1 MFAMQR
7 IDDQQD
13 RVLVARAHETL
24 RSIFGYDSFRSCQAD
39 VIAQVAAG
47 GDAFVLMPTGSGKS
61 LCYQIPAM
69 LRPGVGVIVSPL
81 IALMQ
86 DQVSA
91 LRQLGV
97 RAAFLNSTQSAA
109 EAREVERLVQAGKL
123 DLVYIAPER
132 LLTDRII
139 ALLAQS
145 PLALFAIDEAHCV
158 SQWGHDFRE
167 EYLQLYRLPLQ
178 FPQVPRIA
186 LTATADA
193 LTRREILERL
203 SLQEARIFATGFDR
217 PNIRYRVALKQ
228 NQKQQLKAFLR
239 DEHPTDCGIVY
250 CLTRRKT
257 EEIAEWLQSEGWNAL
272 PYHAG
277 MDAEARR
284 RHQHRFQNED
294 GVIIVATIAF
304 GMGIDKPDVRF
315 VVHMDIPKS
324 IEAYY
329 QETGRSGR
337 DGQPADALMLYGLSD
352 VAMMRQILAQS
363 EADEAHKRVET
374 QKFNA
379 LLGFCETAT
388 CRRLVLLNYFGEARD
403 EPCGNCDTCLQPVET
418 WDGTLAARKAL
429 YVVRQTGQRFGVG
442 HLTDI
447 LTGADTPRVHEL
459 RHHQLSAFGG
469 GKELPNKEWASVFR
483 QLTAMGFLTV
493 DAEGHG
499 SLKLTPSGL
508 EVLGQQQTVSL
519 RKDPLPKREREKRR
533 RTPAAVATLPPD
545 EQALWEAL
553 RELRLELAQKAAV
566 PPYVIFHDSTL
577 REMLQHRP
585 RTLAEMGRLPGVG
598 EAKLRRYGHLFLELL
613 RDHAGE
619 QALPV
624 PKPARAPADDDP
636 AETVEDTL
644 RLARL
649 GMSPE
654 AIAIRRELTV
664 DTIYTHLAAAI
675 EDGRLALRGVLKLD
689 DDEIGRI
696 EDAIF
701 SLPEEDR
708 HRLRPV
714 YDALEGQYNYGII
727 RCVLADLV
735 FRFGVE

>member
-1 MFAMQR
+1 MQG
-7 IDDQQD
+7 IDVQQD
-13 RVLVARAHETL
+13 RVLAARAHELL
-24 RSIFGYDSFRSCQAD
+24 RTVFGYDSFRTVQAEI
-39 VIAQVAAG
+39 IAQVAAG

-109 EAREVERLVQAGKL
+109 ESREVEELVRAGKL
-123 DLVYIAPER
+123 DLVYVAPER
-132 LLTDRII
+132 LLNDRTM

-167 EYLQLYRLPLQ
+167 EYLQLYRLPMQ

-203 SLQEARIFATGFDR
+203 SLEKARIFATGFDR
-217 PNIRYRVALKQ
+217 PNIRYRVSLKQ
-228 NQKQQLKAFLR
+228 NPRQQLKAFLR
-239 DEHPTDCGIVY
+239 DEHPADTGIVY
-250 CLTRRKT
+250 CLTRKKT
-257 EEIAEWLQSEGWNAL
+257 EETAAWLRDEGWNAL
-272 PYHAG
+272 SYHAG
-277 MDAEARR
+277 MEAEDRK

-315 VVHMDIPKS
+315 VVHLDIPKS

-337 DGQPADALMLYGLSD
+337 DGLPADAWMLYGLSD
-352 VAMMRQILAQS
+352 VALMRQILSQS
-363 EADEAHKRVET
+363 EADEAHKRVEG

-379 LLGFCETAT
+379 LLGFCETAA
-388 CRRLVLLNYFGEARD
+388 CRRQVLLNYFGETLA

-429 YVVRQTGQRFGVG
+429 YVARQTGQRFGVG

-447 LTGADTPRVHEL
+447 LTGAVNPRIQDL
-459 RHHQLSAFGG
+459 RHDRLSAFGG
-469 GKELPNKEWASVFR
+469 GKELTNKEWGSVFR
-483 QLTAMGFLTV
+483 QLVTMGYLSV
-493 DAEGHG
+493 DSERHG
-499 SLKLTPSGL
+499 SLIVTEAGQL
-508 EVLGQQQTVSL
+508 VLGQQQAVRL
-519 RKDPLPKREREKRR
+519 RKDPLAKRERGKRNR
-533 RTPAAVATLPPD
+533 VPADVVVLPAE
-545 EQALWEAL
+545 EQALWDAL
-553 RELRLELAQKAAV
+553 RGLRLELARAAEV

-577 REMLQHRP
+577 REMMQRRP
-585 RTLAEMGRLPGVG
+585 RTLVELGRIAGIG
-598 EAKLRRYGHLFLELL
+598 EAKLRRYGHRFLEVLL
-613 RDHAGE
+613 DHSTE
-619 QALPV
+619 
-624 PKPARAPADDDP
+624 RAPVTNSPRQAPPADDP
-636 AETVEDTL
+636 AETVEDTM
-644 RLARL
+644 RLHRQGL
-649 GMSPE
+649 SPE
-654 AIAIRRELTV
+654 DIAARRGLV
-664 DTIYTHLAAAI
+664 LDTIYTHLAAAI
-675 EDGRLALRGVLKLD
+675 EDGRLALRGVVKLE

-701 SLPEEDR
+701 SQPEEDR
-708 HRLRPV
+708 NRLKPV
-714 YDALEGQYNYGII
+714 FDALEGKYGYGVI

-735 FRFGVE
+735 FRFGVG

>member
-1 MFAMQR
+1 MQG
-7 IDDQQD
+7 IDVEQDQE
-13 RVLVARAHETL
+13 LVARAHEVL
-24 RSIFGYDSFRSCQAD
+24 RSVFGYDSFRSSQAE
-39 VIAQVAAG
+39 IIGQVAAG

-61 LCYQIPAM
+61 LCYQIPAL
-69 LRPGVGVIVSPL
+69 LRPGVGVVVSPL

-109 EAREVERLVQAGKL
+109 EVREVEGLVQAGAL

-132 LLTDRII
+132 LLTDHTM

-167 EYLQLYRLPLQ
+167 EYLQLFKLPQQ
-178 FPQVPRIA
+178 FPQVPRVA
-186 LTATADA
+186 LTATADV
-193 LTRREILERL
+193 LTRREIIERL
-203 SLQEARIFATGFDR
+203 LLEKARLFVTGFDR

-239 DEHPTDCGIVY
+239 DEHPADCGIVY

-257 EEIAEWLQSEGWNAL
+257 EEIADWLRGEGWNAL

-277 MDAEARR
+277 MEAEDRR
-284 RHQHRFQNED
+284 RNQHRFQNED
-294 GVIIVATIAF
+294 GIIIVATIAF

-337 DGQPADALMLYGLSD
+337 DGLPADALMLYGLSD
-352 VAMMRQILAQS
+352 VALMRQILGQS
-363 EADEAHKRVET
+363 EADEAHKRIEV

-379 LLGFCETAT
+379 LLGFCETAA
-388 CRRLVLLNYFGEARD
+388 CRRQVILNYFGETRY
-403 EPCGNCDTCLQPVET
+403 EPCGNCDTCQQPVET

-429 YVVRQTGQRFGVG
+429 YVAVQTGQLYGVG

-447 LTGADTPRVHEL
+447 LTGTGTPRILEKGHN
-459 RHHQLSAFGG
+459 RLSAYGG
-469 GKELPNKEWASVFR
+469 GKELTNKEWASVFR
-483 QLTAMGFLTV
+483 QITALGYLTI

-499 SLKLTPSGL
+499 SLIVTEAGQK
-508 EVLGQQQTVSL
+508 VLAKQQTVRL
-519 RKDPLPKREREKRR
+519 RRDPLVKRERDKHY
-533 RTPAAVATLPPD
+533 RTPADVIALPAA
-545 EQALWEAL
+545 EQELWEAL
-553 RELRLELAQKAAV
+553 RELRLELARKAEV

-577 REMLQHRP
+577 REMMQRNP
-585 RTLAEMGRLPGVG
+585 RTLGELGRLPGVG
-598 EAKLRRYGHLFLELL
+598 EVKLRRYGHFFLEVL
-613 RDHAGE
+613 RDHTA
-619 QALPV
+619 AKATAAPV
-624 PKPARAPADDDP
+624 PRKAPHAENP
-636 AETVEDTL
+636 TETVEDTL
-644 RLARL
+644 RLQQL

-654 AIAIRRELTV
+654 AIAVRRGLTP

-675 EDGRLALRGVLKLD
+675 GDGRLALRSVVKLD

-696 EDAIF
+696 ENAIF
-701 SLPEEDR
+701 TLPEDER
-708 HRLRPV
+708 NRLRPV
-714 YDALEGQYNYGII
+714 FDALEGKYGYGVI
-727 RCVLADLV
+727 RCVLADLA
-735 FRFGVE
+735 FRFGME